1 MRHFHYLVVAICL
14 LSPLASS
21 AQQHV
26 WEVPGHASTIQGAI
40 DIAGDGDLLLIGP
53 GQYQENINY
62 GGKALRVISTDGLS
76 STEIFG
82 SINVGN
88 TTVEIGG
95 GTGGVATLDGF
106 SIKNDSITHGHIGV
120 KSLGNA
126 RISNC
131 NFIGLIGGYG
141 FSEGG
146 AALHLTGSNSVREC
160 QFVDCESR
168 GSGGSIYIYGYDPN
182 QELVFDQCR
191 FENNSSGINGGGIYF
206 DYVKGTVRFIDS
218 QFLFNE
224 ALYGTYGGAIYAT
237 SDGGEFHFSKSSFSE
252 NTADLAGA
260 IYLIDFAKADFEDCH
275 FVNNQSTVSGGGALY
290 IKSSFGLGK
299 PPVAISRSLFIGNIA
314 GAGGSRSGGGVLT
327 RECEI
332 VISESTF
339 SGNQASRGAA
349 CSFEWVNGQ
358 GQGEGFLNSCIVF
371 GNVNND
377 VGWYSIANSSNHPVT
392 VDYSCLGDPWT
403 GQGSNNIS
411 QDPLFADPGAD
422 DFHLQHNAT
431 HGAHSPC
438 IDTGDPLLPVVGS
451 TRTDGYPDT
460 GVLDMGYHFGV
471 PYLAD
476 LDRDDDGLLDA
487 DEIAIHGTDPRQF
500 DSDRDG
506 LGDGLELGVDANS
519 APPDT
524 DLDIFFPDLDPGSV
538 TNPMTPD
545 SDQGGRLDGV
555 EDGNGN
561 GLADTWE
568 TNPANSVDDEFA
580 FDVRFVIPG
589 NRVLFQVEGGT
600 ANTLVVPAYSLVGNG
615 PTSTTIGV
623 DLDLS
628 MPISQLTPGFTDL
641 DGNLIWDG
649 PRIPNSA
656 PVGYVIWLQAVEIPF
671 SSNQQPRASNSV
683 VLPIGAN

>member
-1 MRHFHYLVVAICL
+1 MRHFYYIVAAIWF
-14 LSPLASS
+14 LSPLAS
-21 AQQHV
+21 ADQRHV

-40 DIAGDGDLLLIGP
+40 DIAEDGDLLLIGP
-53 GQYQENINY
+53 GQYPENVDF
-62 GGKALRVISTDGLS
+62 GGKAIRVMSTQGPLQ
-76 STEIFG
+76 TEIIG
-82 SINVGN
+82 SVNAGPF
-88 TTVEIGG
+88 TVHIGG
-95 GTGGVATLDGF
+95 GAGWARLDGF
-106 SIKNDSITHGHIGV
+106 AIRNDSLDYGHVGV
-120 KSLGNA
+120 NSLGNA
-126 RISNC
+126 QVANC
-131 NFIGLIGGYG
+131 VFENLVGGYG
-141 FSEGG
+141 GSEGG
-146 AALHLTGSNSVREC
+146 AAIKLRGSNSVQNC
-160 QFVDCESR
+160 QFLNCETN
-168 GSGGSIYIYGYDPN
+168 GSGGAVYAYGFDPSQVIN
-182 QELVFDQCR
+182 FDRCN
-191 FENNSSGINGGGIYF
+191 FENNTSRRNGGAVHF
-206 DYVKGTVRFIDS
+206 SFAKGEVRFLDC
-218 QFLFNE
+218 QFTLNS
-224 ALYGTYGGAIYAT
+224 ALSSTHGGAIYAT
-237 SDGGEFHFSKSSFSE
+237 SDGGEFHFSKTSFSE

-260 IYLIDFAKADFEDCH
+260 IFLIDFAKTDFEDCH

-290 IKSSFGLGK
+290 LKSSFGFGK
-299 PPVAISRSLFIGNIA
+299 PPVAISRSLFTGNIA

-377 VGWYSIANSSNHPVT
+377 AGWYSIANSSNHPVT
-392 VDYSCLGDPWT
+392 VDHSCLGDPWT

-411 QDPLFADPGAD
+411 QDPLFADPGAN

-438 IDTGDPLLPVVGS
+438 IDAGDPLLPVVGS
-451 TRTDGYPDT
+451 TRTDGLPDT

-471 PYLAD
+471 PYSAD

-487 DEIAIHGTDPRQF
+487 DEVAIHGTDPGQF
-500 DSDRDG
+500 DSDHDG
-506 LGDGLELGVDANS
+506 LGDGLELGVDANA

-524 DLDIFFPDLDPGSV
+524 DLDVFFPDLDPGSV
-538 TNPMTPD
+538 TNPLMPD

-589 NRVLFQVEGGT
+589 NHVLFQVEGGT

-656 PVGYVIWLQAVEIPF
+656 PVGFVIWIQAVELPF
-671 SSNQQPRASNSV
+671 SSTQEPMASNSV
-683 VLPIGAN
+683 SLPIGAN